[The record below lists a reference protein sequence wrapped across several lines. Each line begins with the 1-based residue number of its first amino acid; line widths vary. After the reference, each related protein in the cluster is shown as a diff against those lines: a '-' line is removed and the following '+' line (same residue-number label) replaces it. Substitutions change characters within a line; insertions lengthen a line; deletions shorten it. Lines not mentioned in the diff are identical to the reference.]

1 MRTLKKYTKKSRK
14 YRKTKV
20 SFRRGGEEDTPLTTE
35 EKPLTSEEKKEA
47 EGFKKV
53 IEAFLEKEPKTPTLK
68 YAMNIDNF
76 KKKYNSI
83 KTKSIYDLTRE
94 EYEGLRDLT
103 NLIIKDDAHD
113 LFFNTQVAQ
122 FTALLKGLY
131 ESLLGDQ
138 GIHRDISIEYLK
150 NITNG
155 KPFVKVNHAKEGYNT
170 VHDVNNLFA
179 YIQNEVNMKIPSS
192 DLLLDKK
199 SITVTNKINQ
209 L

>member
-1 MRTLKKYTKKSRK
+1 MRTLKKNTKKSRK

-20 SFRRGGEEDTPLTTE
+20 SFRRGGEE

-47 EGFKKV
+47 DGFKKV

-76 KKKYNSI
+76 KEKYNSV
-83 KTKSIYDLTRE
+83 KTKPTSHLTRE

-155 KPFVKVNHAKEGYNT
+155 KPFVKVNHTKEGYNT
-170 VHDVNNLFA
+170 VHDVNNILA
-179 YIQNEVNMKIPSS
+179 YIKKEIDTANPVEG
-192 DLLLDKK
+192 LLLDKK
-199 SITVTNKINQ
+199 TITVTDKINQ